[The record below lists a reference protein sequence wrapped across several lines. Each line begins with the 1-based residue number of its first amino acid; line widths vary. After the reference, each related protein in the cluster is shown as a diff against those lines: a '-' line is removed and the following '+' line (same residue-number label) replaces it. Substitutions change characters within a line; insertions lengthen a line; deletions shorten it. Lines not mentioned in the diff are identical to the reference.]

1 MDGAGRIILAA
12 RGISVQFGATRAL
25 DGVDL
30 ALRAGEVHALLGQNG
45 AGKSTLIRVISG
57 ACRPDAGTLE
67 LEGREVRP
75 RTPAE
80 AQQLGISTVFQEVN
94 LCPNLTV
101 AENMYAGRYPR
112 RPWHAGGGIDW
123 KRLNEQA
130 QSQVEALGL
139 RIDVRRQ
146 LSAFPVAIRQMVAIA
161 RATCTEARVLILD
174 EPTSSLDEQE
184 VAQLFA
190 LVRRLRAQGMAV
202 LFVTHF
208 LDQVYALCDRMTV
221 LRNGRRVGEYLT
233 SELDRAGLLAAMV
246 GREFDPAARP
256 AAAAPPVDAPRA
268 PVVELKQVA
277 RRGCLHP
284 LDLSLRRGEI
294 LGVAG
299 LLGSGRTELAR
310 LLFGMDRHD
319 SGTLLVEG
327 QEVRLRTPADAIAL
341 GVAYCPEERKSEGLV
356 LELSVRENIILA
368 LQARAGLK
376 RALSPREQRELV
388 ARLIESLG
396 IRAADMEMPV
406 GQLSG
411 GNQQKVLIARWL
423 AISPRVLLLDEPTR
437 GIDVAAREEILR
449 QIATLAGE
457 GMAVLFISAEIAEVL
472 RESARIVVLRERRK
486 VGELPGGSGE
496 QAVYALIAEHAAA

>member
-1 MDGAGRIILAA
+1 MEGAGGVILEA

-30 ALRAGEVHALLGQNG
+30 FLRAGEVHALMGQNG

-57 ACRPDAGTLE
+57 ACRPLAGTLG
-67 LEGREVRP
+67 LVGREVRP
-75 RTPAE
+75 KSPAE

-130 QSQVEALGL
+130 QAQVESLGL
-139 RIDVRRQ
+139 RIDVRRE
-146 LSAFPVAIRQMVAIA
+146 LAAFPVAIRQMVAIA
-161 RATCTEARVLILD
+161 RATCTDARVLVLD

-208 LDQVYALCDRMTV
+208 LDQVYALCERMTV

-256 AAAAPPVDAPRA
+256 AAVAPPADAPRA

-277 RRGCLHP
+277 RRGSLQP
-284 LDLSLRRGEI
+284 LDLRLCRGEI

-310 LLFGMDRHD
+310 LLFGIDRHD
-319 SGTLLVEG
+319 QGTLLVEG
-327 QEVRLRTPADAIAL
+327 KEVRLRSPADAIAL

-356 LELSVRENIILA
+356 LELSVRENIMLA

-376 RALSPREQRELV
+376 LCLSPREQRQLA

-406 GQLSG
+406 GLLSG

-449 QIATLAGE
+449 RIATLAQE

-486 VGELPGGSGE
+486 VGELPGGAAE
-496 QAVYALIAEHAAA
+496 QSVYALIAEHAAA